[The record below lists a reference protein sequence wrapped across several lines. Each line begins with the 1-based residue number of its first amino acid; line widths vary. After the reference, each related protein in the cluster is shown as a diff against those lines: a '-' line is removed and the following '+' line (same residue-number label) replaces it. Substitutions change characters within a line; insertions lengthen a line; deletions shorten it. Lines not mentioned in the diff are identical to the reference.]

1 MPQTRRQ
8 MHLAVFWLGTG
19 NHIAGW
25 RMPGAFDSNCSWPIV
40 EAV

>member
-1 MPQTRRQ
+1 